1 MDIKTI
7 KNTASVIAGYTF
19 RTALKLHKNGLMSV
33 VQAKDIL
40 GVFYIAKDNLSKI
53 DLQEY
58 QTRAMIEKNDIIISS
73 RGSFRASIIKNN
85 MTNTIASSSVYILRI
100 EDKNI
105 LPEYLAIF
113 LNSIEGQKKIKE
125 KMTGSVIKTILR
137 KDLENVKIPM
147 PSKDIQNK
155 IINLYKNNQAQQKIL
170 TRKKILINEITESSI
185 ESLCNI

>member
-1 MDIKTI
+1 MDNKNI
-7 KNTASVIAGYTF
+7 KNIASVIAGYTF
-19 RTALKLHKNGLMSV
+19 RTALKSHKNGLMSV

-40 GVFYIAKDNLSKI
+40 GAFYIAKDNLSKI

-85 MTNTIASSSVYILRI
+85 MTNAIASSSVYILRV

-113 LNSIEGQKKIKE
+113 LNSVDGQKKIKK

-137 KDLENVKIPM
+137 KDLENVKIPI

-155 IINLYKNNQAQQKIL
+155 IIDLYRNNQNQQKL
-170 TRKKILINEITESSI
+170 LDRKKILINQITESLTSNY
-185 ESLCNI
+185 LK